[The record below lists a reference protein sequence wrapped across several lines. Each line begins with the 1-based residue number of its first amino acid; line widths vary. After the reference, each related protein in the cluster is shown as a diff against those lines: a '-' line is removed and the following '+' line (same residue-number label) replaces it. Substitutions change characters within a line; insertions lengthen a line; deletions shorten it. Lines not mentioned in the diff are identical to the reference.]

1 MVRRVFEDAGNTFTT
16 VLLYRLAFS
25 KTTRYLSFRKKS
37 LSSHVRDER
46 HKLVLLHILL
56 TVGWQSAKWRPPL
69 SLSLIS
75 IDLHDTLL
83 SSPSSAPHKSVSER
97 EKSLEHFGRW
107 DWKSTSY
114 LKGSIWGLSH
124 SACCLTWKSLRGLN
138 LNGAFWNYT
147 VALEHLKLMSLCCT
161 TVWVMSPPRHAGAL
175 RGSPG
180 GFWGRAG
187 AGGGG

>member
-1 MVRRVFEDAGNTFTT
+1 MSICTRRVRRNVFTGFVLISKLSYNLKRIFITQRKEYYFYPDGEKSLWGCWKYLHDS

-37 LSSHVRDER
+37 PSSHMRDER

-97 EKSLEHFGRW
+97 EKSLEHFGR
-107 DWKSTSY
+107 
-114 LKGSIWGLSH
+114 
-124 SACCLTWKSLRGLN
+124 
-138 LNGAFWNYT
+138 
-147 VALEHLKLMSLCCT
+147 
-161 TVWVMSPPRHAGAL
+161 
-175 RGSPG
+175 
-180 GFWGRAG
+180 
-187 AGGGG
+187 